1 MNDIV
6 DKKTVEHVA
15 RLARLGPSDIEVEM
29 YQKDLV
35 KILGHIHEI
44 DKIDTQDVAPLYNN
58 MREFQQFYSTA
69 LSSRPDEPV
78 ASLDV
83 KDVLKNAPES
93 VLNQFKVEAFME
105 VE

>member
-15 RLARLGPSDIEVEM
+15 RLARLGPSNAEIEM

-44 DKIDTQDVAPLYNN
+44 DKIDTENVAPLYNN
-58 MREFQQFYSTA
+58 MREFKQFYSSD
-69 LSSRPDEPV
+69 LSTRSDAPV
-78 ASLDV
+78 ASIDV
-83 KDVLKNAPES
+83 KDILKNAPES
-93 VLNQFKVEAFME
+93 ALNQFKVEAFME